1 MKKITYKEAGVNI
14 DAGDDLVKRILP
26 AVKSTMRQEV
36 LAGVGG
42 FSSLVAL
49 PEGYREPVLVSGTDG
64 VGTKLKIAFKI
75 GDHKT
80 VGIDLVAMSVND
92 LLVVGAEPLFFLDYY
107 ACANLDSARAAEVI
121 EGIAEG
127 CRQAGC
133 ALVGGETAELPGFYQ
148 PGEYDL
154 AGFVVGVVEK
164 SKIITGDNVEAGDA
178 VVGLSSNGL
187 HSNGYSLARAIVGR
201 ARADLSVP
209 LPGFEEPL
217 GATLLRPTTI
227 YAKAVKTLVRQVEV
241 KAFAH
246 ITGGGLKENVPRTLP
261 EGLGV
266 ELQAGWP
273 VPPIFRWLAETGPV
287 DPDEMLRT
295 FNMGI
300 GMTAVVAEENADKAV
315 RILGECGVLAQIVGR
330 VVEVPPGG
338 KRVDVKGS
346 F

>member
-1 MKKITYKEAGVNI
+1 
-14 DAGDDLVKRILP
+14 
-26 AVKSTMRQEV
+26 
-36 LAGVGG
+36 
-42 FSSLVAL
+42 
-49 PEGYREPVLVSGTDG
+49 
-64 VGTKLKIAFKI
+64 
-75 GDHKT
+75 
-80 VGIDLVAMSVND
+80 
-92 LLVVGAEPLFFLDYY
+92 
-107 ACANLDSARAAEVI
+107 
-121 EGIAEG
+121 
-127 CRQAGC
+127 
-133 ALVGGETAELPGFYQ
+133 
-148 PGEYDL
+148 
-154 AGFVVGVVEK
+154 
-164 SKIITGDNVEAGDA
+164 
-178 VVGLSSNGL
+178 
-187 HSNGYSLARAIVGR
+187 
-201 ARADLSVP
+201 
-209 LPGFEEPL
+209 
-217 GATLLRPTTI
+217 
-227 YAKAVKTLVRQVEV
+227 VRQVEV